1 VHSRRCV
8 PLVLGILGCATPL
21 AAQYA
26 TSGPPRLAGY
36 VQARFQSIG
45 DSALFL
51 LRRARIGAQGTLTP
65 WASVKVQAELRSGG
79 TGATAATVT
88 ATDLYVALSHREWS
102 GAVGQFKTP
111 FSREFMLSST
121 VLELADRP
129 LVVDALVPNRDVG
142 MMAQWEQAGRVTV
155 QGGIF
160 NGEGI
165 NRARNTDNRMLYI
178 GRLIVTPTTGVDVGG
193 AVAAASDSTRVDVE
207 LGARRGA
214 WTLRAEYLQRH
225 RHAPADEARGWY
237 ALAAYTVRPQRLQLA
252 GRAEQFEPG
261 SAPGNRATA
270 YTGGLQWF
278 FRGDDLK
285 LLASYGV
292 FIEQGPSIDNNRL
305 ILQLQARF

>member
-1 VHSRRCV
+1 MRSRPAV
-8 PLVLGILGCATPL
+8 PVLLGILGCTTPL

-26 TSGPPRLAGY
+26 TPGPPRFAGY
-36 VQARFQSIG
+36 AQVRFQSIG

-65 WASVKVQAELRSGG
+65 WATFKVQAELRSGG

-88 ATDLYVALSHREWS
+88 ATDLYVALTHGTWS

-111 FSREFMLSST
+111 FSREFILGST

-142 MMAQWEQAGRVTV
+142 MMAQWERAGHITL

-165 NRARNTDNRMLYI
+165 NRARNTDNRMLYV
-178 GRLIVTPTTGVDVGG
+178 GRLVVTPIKGVDVGG
-193 AVAAASDSTRVDVE
+193 AVAAGSDSTRVDAE
-207 LGARRGA
+207 LSARRGD

-225 RHAPADEARGWY
+225 RDAPADEARGWF
-237 ALAAYTVRPQRLQLA
+237 ALAAYTVRPQQLQVV
-252 GRAEQFEPG
+252 GRAEQFDPS
-261 SAPGNRATA
+261 SAPGDRTTA
-270 YTGGLQWF
+270 YTGGLQYF

-292 FIEQGPSIDNNRL
+292 FIEQGPSVSNNRF
-305 ILQLQARF
+305 IVQLQARW